1 MSDPNNYTIGWISAL
16 EIEYVAAQEFLD
28 EEHKGPKWVHRG
40 DENHYTLGRIGK
52 HNVVI
57 VVLPRGDNGVAAAAI
72 ATKDM
77 MHTFPNV
84 RVCLMVGIGG
94 GAPSKRHDIRL
105 GDVVVSVPTFSEKG
119 GNQGGVIQYDY
130 GRTIQ
135 ERRFQGARYLNRP
148 PTALLTAVTGL
159 STKYKRRGN
168 SINTTIN
175 NILQRN
181 QRLQKEYERPDP
193 GSDKLYSSDLVQ
205 TLDDGENLTSKLIER
220 PERSE
225 KGDNPAIHYGLIAS
239 ADGFME
245 DAQIR
250 DILAEELDVLCF
262 EMEAAGLMNSFPC
275 LVIRGICDYSDRHWF
290 KEWRGY
296 AAMAAAAYANALL
309 EMLPASNVD
318 KMHIIKGKRSP
329 SPKIFRE
336 DVLTELDLPP
346 LDIIGRVKKF
356 IASLRGNRKNNA
368 VSVSGMSSLQRV
380 ILSFFLIG
388 ADI

>member
-1 MSDPNNYTIGWISAL
+1 MSDPNNYTVGWISAI
-16 EIEYVAAQEFLD
+16 EIEYAAAQEFLD
-28 EEHKGPKWVHRG
+28 EEHEGPRLAHQN

-57 VVLPRGDNGVAAAAI
+57 AVLPRGDNGVAAAAM
-72 ATKDM
+72 AAKDM
-77 MHTFPNV
+77 MHSFPNV

-105 GDVVVSVPTFSEKG
+105 GDVVVSVPTFFGTG

-135 ERRFQGARYLNRP
+135 ERCFQGARYLNRP
-148 PTALLTAVTGL
+148 PRALLTAVNGL

-168 SINTTIN
+168 DIDTTIN

-181 QRLQKEYERPDP
+181 RRLQREYGRPAPD
-193 GSDKLYSSDLVQ
+193 SDKLYSSDPVQ
-205 TLDDGENLTSKLIER
+205 KPGTEAKLIER

-225 KGDNPAIHYGLIAS
+225 TEDNPAIHYGLIAS

-296 AAMAAAAYANALL
+296 AAMSAAAYAKALL
-309 EMLPASNVD
+309 EAVPAGDVD
-318 KMHIIKGKRSP
+318 RMQTIKGKLSP
-329 SPKIFRE
+329 
-336 DVLTELDLPP
+336 
-346 LDIIGRVKKF
+346 
-356 IASLRGNRKNNA
+356 
-368 VSVSGMSSLQRV
+368 
-380 ILSFFLIG
+380 
-388 ADI
+388 

>member
-1 MSDPNNYTIGWISAL
+1 MSDPNNYTVGWISAI
-16 EIEYVAAQEFLD
+16 EIEYAAAQEFLD
-28 EEHKGPKWVHRG
+28 EEHEGPKLANLN

-57 VVLPRGDNGVAAAAI
+57 AVLPRGDNGVAAAAM
-72 ATKDM
+72 AAKDM
-77 MHTFPNV
+77 MHSFPNV
-84 RVCLMVGIGG
+84 RICLMVGIGG

-105 GDVVVSVPTFSEKG
+105 GDVVVSVPTYSGTG

-135 ERRFQGARYLNRP
+135 ERCFQGARYLNRP
-148 PTALLTAVTGL
+148 PRALLTAVNGL

-168 SINTTIN
+168 DIDRTIN

-181 QRLQKEYERPDP
+181 RRLQREYGRPPPD
-193 GSDKLYSSDLVQ
+193 SDKLYSSDPVRKPG
-205 TLDDGENLTSKLIER
+205 TEAKLIQR

-225 KGDNPAIHYGLIAS
+225 MEDNPAIHYGLIAS

-296 AAMAAAAYANALL
+296 AAMSAAAYAKALL
-309 EMLPASNVD
+309 EAVPAGDVD
-318 KMHIIKGKRSP
+318 RMQTIKGK
-329 SPKIFRE
+329 
-336 DVLTELDLPP
+336 
-346 LDIIGRVKKF
+346 
-356 IASLRGNRKNNA
+356 
-368 VSVSGMSSLQRV
+368 
-380 ILSFFLIG
+380 
-388 ADI
+388 

>member
-1 MSDPNNYTIGWISAL
+1 MSDPNNYTVGWISAI
-16 EIEYVAAQEFLD
+16 EIEYAAAQEFLD
-28 EEHKGPKWVHRG
+28 EEHEGPKLAHQN

-57 VVLPRGDNGVAAAAI
+57 AVLPRGDNGVAAAAM
-72 ATKDM
+72 AAKDM
-77 MHTFPNV
+77 MHSFPNV
-84 RVCLMVGIGG
+84 RICLMVGIGG

-105 GDVVVSVPTFSEKG
+105 GDVVVSVPTFSGTG

-135 ERRFQGARYLNRP
+135 ERCFQGARYLNRP
-148 PTALLTAVTGL
+148 PRALLTAVNGL

-168 SINTTIN
+168 DIDTTIN

-181 QRLQKEYERPDP
+181 RRLQREYGRPAPD
-193 GSDKLYSSDLVQ
+193 SDKLYSSDPVQ
-205 TLDDGENLTSKLIER
+205 KSGTETKLIQR

-225 KGDNPAIHYGLIAS
+225 MEDNPAIHYGLIAS

-296 AAMAAAAYANALL
+296 AAMSAAAYAKALL
-309 EMLPASNVD
+309 EAVPAGDVD
-318 KMHIIKGKRSP
+318 RMQTIKGK
-329 SPKIFRE
+329 
-336 DVLTELDLPP
+336 
-346 LDIIGRVKKF
+346 
-356 IASLRGNRKNNA
+356 
-368 VSVSGMSSLQRV
+368 
-380 ILSFFLIG
+380 
-388 ADI
+388 